1 MEQGADVAGLIEKT
15 AAGDRQAFAELY
27 RAASPKLF
35 AIALRML
42 RSSDLAED
50 VLQTAYLLIWRKADR
65 FRRESGSGFAWM
77 AAIVRN
83 CAIDVLRSGRR
94 TSILAEALLRED
106 APPALVGV
114 DVLWTQL
121 RSDHRLRT
129 CLGELPEQQRRCI
142 LLAYYDGM
150 SSR

>member
-1 MEQGADVAGLIEKT
+1 MEQGVDIAGLIEKT

-27 RAASPKLF
+27 RVSSPKLF

-42 RSSDLAED
+42 RSSDRAED
-50 VLQTAYLLIWRKADR
+50 VLQTTYLLIWRKADR

-83 CAIDVLRSGRR
+83 CAIDVLRSGRQ
-94 TSILAEALLRED
+94 TVVLAEALQRED
-106 APPALVGV
+106 VPPPLVGA
-114 DVLWTQL
+114 DVLWTQI
-121 RSDHRLRT
+121 RTGHRLRD

-142 LLAYYDGM
+142 LLAYYEGK
-150 SSR
+150 SY